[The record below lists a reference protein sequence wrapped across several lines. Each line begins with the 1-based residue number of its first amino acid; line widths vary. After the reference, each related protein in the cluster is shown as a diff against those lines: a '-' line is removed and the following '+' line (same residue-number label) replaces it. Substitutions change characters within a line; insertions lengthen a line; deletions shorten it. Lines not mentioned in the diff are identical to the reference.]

1 MPPLCH
7 GDAPVPAPAAT
18 VWCVSS
24 FFSFFLYF
32 GFGLQ
37 APHPNPPSSP
47 LPPSYH
53 GDVPSPA
60 AAVRCVLQD
69 YFFSA
74 LDLVYRS
81 HIPIPPPCH
90 RDAPSPAAVRYV
102 FSFFFLFF
110 FSASDLI
117 YRPYLPIPA
126 PSTAR

>member
-1 MPPLCH
+1 MTPCHSLFSVVSRNSFLTLTGSFYRFHIPMPPLCH

-60 AAVRCVLQD
+60 AAVWCILKD
-69 YFFSA
+69 
-74 LDLVYRS
+74 
-81 HIPIPPPCH
+81 
-90 RDAPSPAAVRYV
+90 
-102 FSFFFLFF
+102 FF
-110 FSASDLI
+110 FSFRFGLQV
-117 YRPYLPIPA
+117 PHPNP
-126 PSTAR
+126 PSMPS